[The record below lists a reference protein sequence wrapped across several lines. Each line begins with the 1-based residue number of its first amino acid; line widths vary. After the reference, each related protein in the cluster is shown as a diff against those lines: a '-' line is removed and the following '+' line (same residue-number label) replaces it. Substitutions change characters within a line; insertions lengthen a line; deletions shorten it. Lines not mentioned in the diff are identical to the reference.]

1 MTILALQKVTLA
13 GLVEERGVI
22 LQGLQ
27 RLGCLHLIPLK
38 PKPEAEPDR
47 PSGAP
52 VESAYKAL
60 RWISDVAT
68 KRQQVRDERSFDFD
82 RVVAEALHNRQRLRD
97 TEDKKSR
104 LQRRIEALMPWGD
117 FQLLPQEYSGGYRFW
132 FYQIPVDQQ
141 RQLQALDL
149 PWQMVHRDNRFS
161 YVVVIA
167 KQEPDAALLS
177 VPRTHTGAVS
187 LSELQAELIRTEIEL
202 EDLLSDHHA
211 LSRWIYL
218 LSRNLARVEDQSALV
233 EADQGV
239 WQQQGLCLIQG
250 WLAERDLPRLQAF
263 ADAQGLALVAEEPS
277 FEERP
282 PTLLENPSPLDGG
295 QDLVSFY
302 QTPSYHAWDPSRI
315 VFFSFALFFAMIMA
329 DAGYALILSLFL
341 ARYWK
346 RMGASG
352 GGRRFRLLT
361 AVVLATSFVYGVLV
375 GSYFGIVP
383 QTASLA
389 GSLKLLD
396 LNDFDSMM
404 RLSIGIGSAH
414 LILANLVVAMHL
426 RPFPHNA
433 RPIGWSL
440 AVAGGFT
447 LYLSGVESGASLTR
461 LGLLLLV
468 TGLLLVL
475 LFSSRRPVKDL
486 KSALLR
492 LLDGLGGLTQVTKM
506 FGDIL
511 SYLRLFALGL
521 ASSSLALTFN
531 DLALQVKQ
539 ALPGAGLLVAILI
552 LLLGHS
558 INLGLGII
566 SGFVHGLRLNFIEF
580 FNWGL
585 SDEGYPFRAFAK
597 KETEL

>member
-1 MTILALQKVTLA
+1 
-13 GLVEERGVI
+13 
-22 LQGLQ
+22 
-27 RLGCLHLIPLK
+27 
-38 PKPEAEPDR
+38 
-47 PSGAP
+47 
-52 VESAYKAL
+52 
-60 RWISDVAT
+60 
-68 KRQQVRDERSFDFD
+68 
-82 RVVAEALHNRQRLRD
+82 
-97 TEDKKSR
+97 
-104 LQRRIEALMPWGD
+104 
-117 FQLLPQEYSGGYRFW
+117 
-132 FYQIPVDQQ
+132 
-141 RQLQALDL
+141 
-149 PWQMVHRDNRFS
+149 
-161 YVVVIA
+161 
-167 KQEPDAALLS
+167 
-177 VPRTHTGAVS
+177 
-187 LSELQAELIRTEIEL
+187 
-202 EDLLSDHHA
+202 
-211 LSRWIYL
+211 
-218 LSRNLARVEDQSALV
+218 
-233 EADQGV
+233 
-239 WQQQGLCLIQG
+239 
-250 WLAERDLPRLQAF
+250 
-263 ADAQGLALVAEEPS
+263 
-277 FEERP
+277 
-282 PTLLENPSPLDGG
+282 
-295 QDLVSFY
+295 
-302 QTPSYHAWDPSRI
+302 
-315 VFFSFALFFAMIMA
+315 
-329 DAGYALILSLFL
+329 
-341 ARYWK
+341 
-346 RMGASG
+346 
-352 GGRRFRLLT
+352 
-361 AVVLATSFVYGVLV
+361 VLATSFVYGVLV